1 MLPQCLQAITQ
12 AAGRSLTTTEVSGI
26 EERMLGAM
34 QSIARKD
41 PVAWRS
47 LSTEERYAQA
57 GKLARSRYNE
67 DIAASQARTVRDM
80 HIKARELKKVD
91 SFKPGAQGQL
101 AALRQRLTMQGN
113 YKGRDIGLDAQ
124 IKAVHADFTRQL
136 DGGAQKGRFWGLVQN
151 PAEQHNLVRAI
162 FGDRTGNPEHDAIGK
177 QVRDVLEQART
188 TADDAGVHINHL
200 DNWHLPQP
208 WAWEKV
214 GANREQF
221 VKDMM
226 AEIDPS
232 GYVRKDGTPMTTE
245 EIRKT
250 VEASAETLG
259 TNGANKRGEDMR
271 GGYGG
276 SVGASRNAPRQLHFK
291 DSGGYIRM
299 MDKYGSANNVM
310 AMLDHHFHGLA
321 RDIATARTYGRD
333 ADRFVPQLIDRAF
346 AADAQSGLNEKQLK
360 QLESLKLR
368 TTKEYQALRSP
379 GSPGSLPL
387 WAQVSNVTRSIIGS
401 TMLGGST
408 LAAIPDLAMSTA
420 YGREIGLTK
429 KAVLG
434 NTLEGFK
441 PTKVNLEY
449 IRRLGITAQ
458 TMQEGTQRFGAGEL
472 SNQFTR
478 FLNHGV
484 HVLSLLRMWDR
495 MMTHGVSA
503 SLMDMLGKN
512 VSEHNFSDLRPE
524 EQEYLRSRGVTPDHY
539 ATWQQAELEGG
550 PHGNHT
556 MLTPDSIYAIPDDKL
571 RPIAEQKMAGV
582 SDAFKADAA
591 KRAERTATE
600 NDWLAK
606 RLTKFDELR
615 QHVRDTLAQMQAK
628 GSIKEGRAQGLADAR
643 AEQLRAS
650 VERAEVETD
659 IGRYL
664 KTQGAQD
671 HAHAFL
677 EAVEEGAAVE
687 RQTVRERVHP
697 DNRTD
702 AVVETTS
709 KQPAAGEKMN
719 ALIQRYGRE
728 VGAKAEALGKRQG
741 KAEARIA
748 EAQRNVDQL
757 GRDNKAALDEKS
769 KQFAMQMDRRLT
781 EIREFTKGS
790 RERAVRRAELDDLF
804 QKQHG
809 VELDRTIRN
818 LRSEAAQHLLAMTIS
833 ESQIGARGGA
843 GNSVRDNVALHVTP
857 DNADTYMGQ
866 AVRWLLF
873 LKQTPLGIFRTHMLD
888 VPGSMNDWKSAWSYR
903 ARFMAASA
911 SLGALGLVLKTIA
924 LGQDPE
930 NLATPEGAAKVA
942 IASGGFGMYGDFL
955 FGDSAEHQNNGFVKM
970 LGPGATALQDMY
982 DMYTRSKNEL
992 TDDAGTKQGQYA
1004 AKLLQFARN
1013 YAMPFTRLWYLK
1025 AAFNHMVYQQQMEK
1039 LVPGYNARIRQ
1050 RMARKGQS
1058 SWWNPGEMEPNRAP
1072 NVGAAVG
1079 QPTPQK

>member
-1 MLPQCLQAITQ
+1 
-12 AAGRSLTTTEVSGI
+12 
-26 EERMLGAM
+26 MLGAM

-41 PVAWRS
+41 PAAWRS
-47 LSTEERYAQA
+47 MSTEERYAQA

-80 HIKARELKKVD
+80 QIKARELKKVD
-91 SFKPGAQGQL
+91 SFKPGAQGRL

-124 IKAVHADFTRQL
+124 IKAAHADFTRQL
-136 DGGAQKGRFWGLVQN
+136 DGSAQKGRFWGLVQN
-151 PAEQHNLVRAI
+151 PAEQHSLVRAI

-200 DNWHLPQP
+200 DNWRLPQP

-226 AEIDPS
+226 AEIDAS

-291 DSGGYIRM
+291 DSGGYTRM

-360 QLESLKLR
+360 QLEALKLR
-368 TTKEYQALRSP
+368 TTKEYQALRNP
-379 GSPGSLPL
+379 GSPGTLPL
-387 WAQVSNVTRSIIGS
+387 WAQISNVTRSIVGS

-441 PTKVNLEY
+441 PTKENLEY

-503 SLMDMLGKN
+503 SLMDMLGKH

-556 MLTPDSIYAIPDDKL
+556 MLTPDSIYAIPDEKL
-571 RPIAEQKMAGV
+571 
-582 SDAFKADAA
+582 
-591 KRAERTATE
+591 
-600 NDWLAK
+600 
-606 RLTKFDELR
+606 
-615 QHVRDTLAQMQAK
+615 
-628 GSIKEGRAQGLADAR
+628 QGLAESRLSAISDKYKPAD
-643 AEQLRAS
+643 
-650 VERAEVETD
+650 V
-659 IGRYL
+659 
-664 KTQGAQD
+664 AQ
-671 HAHAFL
+671 
-677 EAVEEGAAVE
+677 
-687 RQTVRERVHP
+687 
-697 DNRTD
+697 
-702 AVVETTS
+702 
-709 KQPAAGEKMN
+709 
-719 ALIQRYGRE
+719 
-728 VGAKAEALGKRQG
+728 
-741 KAEARIA
+741 
-748 EAQRNVDQL
+748 
-757 GRDNKAALDEKS
+757 
-769 KQFAMQMDRRLT
+769 
-781 EIREFTKGS
+781 EIRS
-790 RERAVRRAELDDLF
+790 
-804 QKQHG
+804 
-809 VELDRTIRN
+809 
-818 LRSEAAQHLLAMTIS
+818 LRSEAAQHLLAMAIS

-888 VPGSMNDWKSAWSYR
+888 VPGSMNDWKSAWFYR

-911 SLGALGLVLKTIA
+911 SLGALGLVLKAIA

-955 FGDSAEHQNNGFVKM
+955 FGDSAEHQNSGFVKM

-992 TDDAGTKQGQYA
+992 TDDTGTKQGQYA

-1050 RMARKGQS
+1050 RMTRRGQS

-1079 QPTPQK
+1079 QTP